1 MNLFKK
7 NKKTEPKNPKAASPR
22 MTSHPELKMAD
33 AAPAAGRPA
42 APQMGMP
49 HQGQPQNILIPNV
62 KSKIAVASGKGGVG
76 KSTVATNLAI
86 ALAQN
91 GAQIGL
97 MDADAYG
104 PSIPTMMGAKEQPQT
119 SPEKKLI
126 PIVRHGI
133 KLMSIGFLVPDE
145 QALIWRGPMLHSAV
159 RQFLGDV
166 IWGELDYLII
176 DLPPGTGDVALSLT
190 QSIPLTGGLIV
201 TTPQDVALA
210 DVRRGAAMFDKLGVP
225 ILGVVENMSYFAC
238 PHCGERTD
246 IFRRH
251 GGVKTSEKL
260 GTRFLGEIPLDA
272 EVCTAGD
279 LGVPIVASHPD
290 SPQSQAFHHIAT
302 QLVEELSDQDSDDEL
317 KII

>member
-7 NKKTEPKNPKAASPR
+7 GKKVEPKNPEAARPR
-22 MTSHPELKMAD
+22 MAGHPELKMAD
-33 AAPAAGRPA
+33 AAPAGKPT
-42 APQMGMP
+42 APQMEMP
-49 HQGQPQNILIPNV
+49 TQGQPQNILIPNV

-91 GAQIGL
+91 GAQVGL

-166 IWGELDYLII
+166 IWGELDYLI
-176 DLPPGTGDVALSLT
+176 DRKS
-190 QSIPLTGGLIV
+190 
-201 TTPQDVALA
+201 
-210 DVRRGAAMFDKLGVP
+210 
-225 ILGVVENMSYFAC
+225 
-238 PHCGERTD
+238 
-246 IFRRH
+246 
-251 GGVKTSEKL
+251 
-260 GTRFLGEIPLDA
+260 TRLNS
-272 EVCTAGD
+272 
-279 LGVPIVASHPD
+279 SHP
-290 SPQSQAFHHIAT
+290 H
-302 QLVEELSDQDSDDEL
+302 
-317 KII
+317 

>member
-7 NKKTEPKNPKAASPR
+7 NKKTEPKDPEAVKPR
-22 MTSHPELKMAD
+22 MASHPELKMAD
-33 AAPAAGRPA
+33 AAPAGRPA

-49 HQGQPQNILIPNV
+49 HQGQPQNILVPNV

-91 GAQIGL
+91 GAQVGL

-190 QSIPLTGGLIV
+190 QSIPLTGGVIV

-210 DVRRGAAMFDKLGVP
+210 DVRRGAAMLDKLGVP

-246 IFRRH
+246 IFRRD
-251 GGVKTSEKL
+251 GGAKTSEKL

>member
-1 MNLFKK
+1 MNLFRKG
-7 NKKTEPKNPKAASPR
+7 KKTETKNPESAKPR
-22 MTSHPELKMAD
+22 MTPHPDLKMANT
-33 AAPAAGRPA
+33 APADRPT
-42 APQMGMP
+42 APQMGVP
-49 HQGQPQNILIPNV
+49 PQAQPQNILIPNV

-86 ALAQN
+86 ALSQS
-91 GAQIGL
+91 GAKVGL

-159 RQFLGDV
+159 RQFLADV

-190 QSIPLTGGLIV
+190 QSIPLTGGVIV

-225 ILGVVENMSYFAC
+225 ILGVVENMSYFSC

-246 IFRRH
+246 IFRRD
-251 GGVKTSEKL
+251 GGGKISEKL
-260 GTRFLGEIPLDA
+260 GTRLLGEIPLDA

-290 SPQSQAFHHIAT
+290 SPQSQVFHHIAT
-302 QLVEELSDQDSDDEL
+302 ELVEQLGDQDSDDEL

>member
-7 NKKTEPKNPKAASPR
+7 GKKTETKDPGPARPR
-22 MTSHPELKMAD
+22 PTGHPELKMAD
-33 AAPAAGRPA
+33 AVPAGKPA

-62 KSKIAVASGKGGVG
+62 KFKIAVASGKGGVG

-86 ALAQN
+86 VLAQD
-91 GAQIGL
+91 GAQVGL

-190 QSIPLTGGLIV
+190 QSVPLTGGVIV

-246 IFRRH
+246 IFRRD
-251 GGVKTSEKL
+251 GGAKTSEKL

-290 SPQSQAFHHIAT
+290 SPQSQAFRNISH
-302 QLVEELSDQDSDDEL
+302 QLVEVLSDQDSDDEL

>member
-7 NKKTEPKNPKAASPR
+7 GKKTETKDPGPDKPR
-22 MTSHPELKMAD
+22 TAGHPELKMAD
-33 AAPAAGRPA
+33 AAPTGRPA

-86 ALAQN
+86 ALSQD
-91 GAQIGL
+91 GAQVGL

-190 QSIPLTGGLIV
+190 QSIPLTGGVIV

-246 IFRRH
+246 IFRRD
-251 GGVKTSEKL
+251 GGAKTSEKL

-290 SPQSQAFHHIAT
+290 SPQSQAFRNVSH
-302 QLVEELSDQDSDDEL
+302 QLVEVLSDQDSDDEL

>member
-7 NKKTEPKNPKAASPR
+7 GKKTETKDPGPARPR
-22 MTSHPELKMAD
+22 PTGHPELKMAD
-33 AAPAAGRPA
+33 AAPTGKPA

-62 KSKIAVASGKGGVG
+62 KFKIAVASGKGGVG

-86 ALAQN
+86 VLAQD
-91 GAQIGL
+91 GAQVGL

-190 QSIPLTGGLIV
+190 QSVPLTGGVIV

-246 IFRRH
+246 IFRRD
-251 GGVKTSEKL
+251 GGAKTSEKL

-290 SPQSQAFHHIAT
+290 SPQSQAFRNISH
-302 QLVEELSDQDSDDEL
+302 QLVEVLSDQDSDDEL

>member
-7 NKKTEPKNPKAASPR
+7 GKKTETKDPGPARPR
-22 MTSHPELKMAD
+22 PTGHPELKMAD
-33 AAPAAGRPA
+33 AVPAGKPA

-62 KSKIAVASGKGGVG
+62 KFKIAVASGKGGVG

-86 ALAQN
+86 VLAQD
-91 GAQIGL
+91 GAQVGL

-190 QSIPLTGGLIV
+190 QSIPLTGSVIV

-246 IFRRH
+246 IFRRD
-251 GGVKTSEKL
+251 GGAKTSEKL

-290 SPQSQAFHHIAT
+290 SPQSQAFRNISH
-302 QLVEELSDQDSDDEL
+302 QLVEVLSDQDSDDEL

>member
-1 MNLFKK
+1 MNLFRKD
-7 NKKTEPKNPKAASPR
+7 KKTESKKSEAAKPR
-22 MTSHPELKMAD
+22 MESHPELKMAD
-33 AAPAAGRPA
+33 TPPTDRPT
-42 APQMGMP
+42 APQMEMP
-49 HQGQPQNILIPNV
+49 NQGQPQNILIPNV

-86 ALAQN
+86 ALAQD
-91 GAQIGL
+91 GAQVGL

-159 RQFLGDV
+159 RQFLSDV

-190 QSIPLTGGLIV
+190 QSIPLTGGVIV

-246 IFRRH
+246 IFRRD
-251 GGVKTSEKL
+251 GGVTTSEKL

-290 SPQSQAFHHIAT
+290 SPQSQAFRRVSH
-302 QLVEELSDQDSDDEL
+302 QLVEVLGEEDSDDEL

>member
-7 NKKTEPKNPKAASPR
+7 DKKTETKNPEAAKPR
-22 MTSHPELKMAD
+22 MASHPELKMAD
-33 AAPAAGRPA
+33 GAPAGRPT

-49 HQGQPQNILIPNV
+49 PQGQPQNILIPNV

-91 GAQIGL
+91 GAQVGL

-190 QSIPLTGGLIV
+190 QSIPLTGGVIV

-246 IFRRH
+246 IFRRD
-251 GGVKTSEKL
+251 GGGKFSEKL

-302 QLVEELSDQDSDDEL
+302 ELVEVLGDQDSDDEL

>member
-7 NKKTEPKNPKAASPR
+7 DKKTETKTPESVRPR
-22 MTSHPELKMAD
+22 GASHPELKMAD
-33 AAPAAGRPA
+33 AAPTGRPA
-42 APQMGMP
+42 SPQMGMP

-62 KSKIAVASGKGGVG
+62 KSTIAVASGKGGVG

-190 QSIPLTGGLIV
+190 QSIPLTGGIIV

-246 IFRRH
+246 IFRRD

-272 EVCTAGD
+272 EKSVPPVISVCPS
-279 LGVPIVASHPD
+279 LRLIRIRRNPKRS
-290 SPQSQAFHHIAT
+290 
-302 QLVEELSDQDSDDEL
+302 
-317 KII
+317 II

>member
-7 NKKTEPKNPKAASPR
+7 GKKTETKDPGPDKPR
-22 MTSHPELKMAD
+22 TAGHPELKMAD
-33 AAPAAGRPA
+33 AAPTGRPA

-86 ALAQN
+86 ALSQD
-91 GAQIGL
+91 GAQVGL

-166 IWGELDYLII
+166 IWGDLDYLII

-190 QSIPLTGGLIV
+190 QSIPLTGGVIV

-210 DVRRGAAMFDKLGVP
+210 DVRRGAAMLDKLGVP

-246 IFRRH
+246 IFRRD
-251 GGVKTSEKL
+251 GGAKTSEKL

-290 SPQSQAFHHIAT
+290 SPQSQAFRNVSH
-302 QLVEELSDQDSDDEL
+302 QLVEVLSDQDSDDEL

>member
-7 NKKTEPKNPKAASPR
+7 GKKTETKDPGPARPR
-22 MTSHPELKMAD
+22 PTGHPELKMAD
-33 AAPAAGRPA
+33 AAPTGKPA
-42 APQMGMP
+42 SPQMGMP

-86 ALAQN
+86 ALAQD
-91 GAQIGL
+91 GAQVGL

-190 QSIPLTGGLIV
+190 QSIPLTGGVIV

-210 DVRRGAAMFDKLGVP
+210 DVRRGTAMLDKLGVP

-246 IFRRH
+246 IFRRD
-251 GGVKTSEKL
+251 GGAKTSEKL

-290 SPQSQAFHHIAT
+290 SPQSQAFRSVAH
-302 QLVEELSDQDSDDEL
+302 QLVEVLSDQDSDDEL

>member
-7 NKKTEPKNPKAASPR
+7 GKKAETKNPETAKPR
-22 MTSHPELKMAD
+22 MASHPELKMAD
-33 AAPAAGRPA
+33 VAPTGRPTT
-42 APQMGMP
+42 PQMGMP
-49 HQGQPQNILIPNV
+49 PQGQPQNILIPNV

-86 ALAQN
+86 ALAQS
-91 GAQIGL
+91 GARVGL

-246 IFRRH
+246 IFRRA

-260 GTRFLGEIPLDA
+260 GTRFLGEVPLDA

-290 SPQSQAFHHIAT
+290 SPQSQAFHHIAS
-302 QLVEELSDQDSDDEL
+302 QLVEELGDQDSDDEL

>member
-7 NKKTEPKNPKAASPR
+7 DKKTEPKNPEAAKPR
-22 MTSHPELKMAD
+22 MASHPELKMAD
-33 AAPAAGRPA
+33 AAPTGRPA

-91 GAQIGL
+91 GAQVGL

-246 IFRRH
+246 IFRRD

-260 GTRFLGEIPLDA
+260 GTPFLGEIPLDA

-302 QLVEELSDQDSDDEL
+302 QLVEELDDQDSDDEL

>member
-7 NKKTEPKNPKAASPR
+7 DKKPETKNPESARPR
-22 MTSHPELKMAD
+22 MASHPELKMAD
-33 AAPAAGRPA
+33 APPAGRPT

-49 HQGQPQNILIPNV
+49 PQGQPQNILIPNV

-86 ALAQN
+86 ALAQD
-91 GAQIGL
+91 GAQVGL

-190 QSIPLTGGLIV
+190 QSIPLTGGVIV

-246 IFRRH
+246 IFRRD
-251 GGVKTSEKL
+251 GGAKTSEKL

-290 SPQSQAFHHIAT
+290 SPQSQAFRHVSH
-302 QLVEELSDQDSDDEL
+302 QLVEVLGEEDSDDEL

>member
-7 NKKTEPKNPKAASPR
+7 DKKKEPKDPEAARPR
-22 MTSHPELKMAD
+22 MANHPELKMAD
-33 AAPAAGRPA
+33 AAPTGRPA

-49 HQGQPQNILIPNV
+49 PQGQPQNILVPNV

-91 GAQIGL
+91 GAQVGL

-246 IFRRH
+246 IFRRD
-251 GGVKTSEKL
+251 GGGKFSDTL

-302 QLVEELSDQDSDDEL
+302 QLVEELGDQDSDDEL

>member
-7 NKKTEPKNPKAASPR
+7 GKKTETKDPGPDKPR
-22 MTSHPELKMAD
+22 TAGHPELKMAD
-33 AAPAAGRPA
+33 AAPTGRPA

-86 ALAQN
+86 ALSQD
-91 GAQIGL
+91 GAQVGL

-190 QSIPLTGGLIV
+190 QSVPLTGGVIV

-246 IFRRH
+246 IFRRD
-251 GGVKTSEKL
+251 GGAKTSEKL

-290 SPQSQAFHHIAT
+290 SPQSQAFRNVSH
-302 QLVEELSDQDSDDEL
+302 QLVEVLSDQDSDDEL

>member
-1 MNLFKK
+1 MNLFRKD
-7 NKKTEPKNPKAASPR
+7 KKTEPKNPESVKPR
-22 MTSHPELKMAD
+22 MASHPELKMAD
-33 AAPAAGRPA
+33 AAPAGRPA

-49 HQGQPQNILIPNV
+49 HQGQPQNILVPNV

-86 ALAQN
+86 ALAQD
-91 GAQIGL
+91 GAQVGL

-190 QSIPLTGGLIV
+190 QSIPLTGGVIV

-210 DVRRGAAMFDKLGVP
+210 DVRRGAAMLDKLGVP
-225 ILGVVENMSYFAC
+225 ILGVVENMSYFSC

-246 IFRRH
+246 IFRRD
-251 GGVKTSEKL
+251 GGTKTSEKL

-290 SPQSQAFHHIAT
+290 SPQSQAFRNVSH
-302 QLVEELSDQDSDDEL
+302 QLVEVLSDQDSDDEL

>member
-7 NKKTEPKNPKAASPR
+7 GKKPKTENPESVKPR
-22 MTSHPELKMAD
+22 MAGHPELKMAD
-33 AAPAAGRPA
+33 TPPTDRPT
-42 APQMGMP
+42 APQMGTP
-49 HQGQPQNILIPNV
+49 PQGQPQNILIPNV

-86 ALAQN
+86 ALAQD
-91 GAQIGL
+91 GAQVGL

-190 QSIPLTGGLIV
+190 QSIPLTGGVIV

-225 ILGVVENMSYFAC
+225 ILGVVENMSYFSC

-246 IFRRH
+246 IFRRD
-251 GGVKTSEKL
+251 GGVATSEKL
-260 GTRFLGEIPLDA
+260 GTRFLGDIPLDA

-290 SPQSQAFHHIAT
+290 SPQSQAFRGVAH
-302 QLVEELSDQDSDDEL
+302 QLVEVLDEEDSDDEL

>member
-7 NKKTEPKNPKAASPR
+7 NKKTETKNPESAKPR
-22 MTSHPELKMAD
+22 MESHPELKMAD
-33 AAPAAGRPA
+33 AAPASRPA

-86 ALAQN
+86 ALAQD
-91 GAQIGL
+91 GAQVGL

-190 QSIPLTGGLIV
+190 QSIPLTGGVIV

-246 IFRRH
+246 IFRRD
-251 GGVKTSEKL
+251 GGAKTSEKL

-290 SPQSQAFHHIAT
+290 SPQSQAFRSVAH
-302 QLVEELSDQDSDDEL
+302 QLVEVLSDQDSDDEL